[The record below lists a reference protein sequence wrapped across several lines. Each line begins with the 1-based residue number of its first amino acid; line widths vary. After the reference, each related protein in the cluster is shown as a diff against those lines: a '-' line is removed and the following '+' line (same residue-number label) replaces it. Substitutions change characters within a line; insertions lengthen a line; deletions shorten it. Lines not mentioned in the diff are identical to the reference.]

1 MHGILCDE
9 DGAAVV
15 RFKTR
20 RGYDHRFAAI
30 CMCFFFF
37 AIWSIVGMTE
47 IEMREAKKAHAQRL
61 ENRGGGG
68 SRAGLLSSAGD
79 TSKSGAKGSGIG
91 GISQDKLL
99 ELRAKRLSHKRN
111 TIVS

>member
-1 MHGILCDE
+1 
-9 DGAAVV
+9 
-15 RFKTR
+15 
-20 RGYDHRFAAI
+20 
-30 CMCFFFF
+30 
-37 AIWSIVGMTE
+37 MTDT
-47 IEMREAKKAHAQRL
+47 EMREAKKAHAQRL

-68 SRAGLLSSAGD
+68 SRAGLLSGQDPLMARVRVEGS
-79 TSKSGAKGSGIG
+79 SGIG

>member
-1 MHGILCDE
+1 
-9 DGAAVV
+9 
-15 RFKTR
+15 
-20 RGYDHRFAAI
+20 
-30 CMCFFFF
+30 
-37 AIWSIVGMTE
+37 
-47 IEMREAKKAHAQRL
+47 MREAKKAHAQRL

-68 SRAGLLSSAGD
+68 SRAGLLSGPKDPLLAARVES
-79 TSKSGAKGSGIG
+79 SGIG

>member
-1 MHGILCDE
+1 
-9 DGAAVV
+9 
-15 RFKTR
+15 
-20 RGYDHRFAAI
+20 
-30 CMCFFFF
+30 
-37 AIWSIVGMTE
+37 MTE

-61 ENRGGGG
+61 ENRGGVGG
-68 SRAGLLSSAGD
+68 SRAGLLSGPDPILANRARGE
-79 TSKSGAKGSGIG
+79 GSGIG